1 MQSKLQGVRSVVFP
15 TVQAARGNLTALE
28 LPEVVPFHV
37 RRIFLVHHVSNSEV
51 RGEHAHKKCWQLL
64 ISTTGTVTVD
74 LSDGEMNETFILE
87 SPERGLLIPPLIW
100 GTQRNFSSNAALLV
114 LASEAFD
121 PDDYLH
127 SFQEFKDFRR
137 ENFNRI

>member
-1 MQSKLQGVRSVVFP
+1 MQSKLQGVRLVVFP

-87 SPERGLLIPPLIW
+87 SPEKGLLIPPLIW

-137 ENFNRI
+137 ENFN

>member
-100 GTQRNFSSNAALLV
+100 GTQRNFSSNAAL
-114 LASEAFD
+114 
-121 PDDYLH
+121 
-127 SFQEFKDFRR
+127 
-137 ENFNRI
+137 